1 MESIKKVDPVLFDL
15 IKKEEARQANTLNL
29 IASENFAPREVRD
42 VGASVLTNKYTEG
55 YPGNRYYA
63 GCEVFDEI
71 EELAIKRACQLFDAN
86 YANVQPHAGATANAA
101 VMQAVLKPGEKILG
115 LALDHGGHLTHGM
128 KINFSGTFYEAHAYY
143 LNQES
148 LKIDMDEVAETAQK
162 IKPQLIIAGWS
173 AYTDTLDF
181 QAFRDIADEVDAYL
195 LVDMSH
201 FSGLVAGGVYPNPIN
216 QADFVTSTTHK
227 TLRGPRGGIILSKD
241 DQFAKEINR
250 AVFPGQQG
258 GALGQTIAA
267 KALAFELALK
277 PSWRQYA
284 REVVNN
290 ASAMANRLREKGLK
304 IISHN
309 KTHLFLIDLQGKSG
323 KEAEE
328 SLEKMGIVTNRNTI
342 PFDERSAKDPSG
354 LRLGSAALTTRG
366 LKENDFIE
374 VADLINLGLNGVD
387 VSGRVKQ
394 VVSKFPI
401 N

>member
-1 MESIKKVDPVLFDL
+1 MDSIKKADPVLFDL
-15 IKKEEARQANTLNL
+15 IEKEEARQANTLNL
-29 IASENFAPREVRD
+29 IASENFAPKEVRD

-63 GCEVFDEI
+63 GCKVFDEI
-71 EELAIKRACQLFDAN
+71 EELAIKRACQLFDAR

-101 VMQAVLKPGEKILG
+101 VMQAVLKPGDKILG

-128 KINFSGTFYEAHAYY
+128 KINFSGTFYEAHAYH
-143 LNQES
+143 LNRHNF
-148 LKIDMDEVAETAQK
+148 KIDMNEVEKIAQE
-162 IKPQLIIAGWS
+162 IKPQMIIAGWS

-181 QAFRDIADEVDAYL
+181 KRFREIADEVGAYL

-241 DQFAKEINR
+241 DSFSKEINR

-284 REVVNN
+284 KAVINN
-290 ASAMANRLREKGLK
+290 ASVMADQLRKRGLK

-309 KTHLFLIDLQGKSG
+309 KTHLFLIDLDGGSG

-328 SLEKMGIVTNRNTI
+328 RLESMGIVTNRNTI

-366 LKENDFIE
+366 LKETDFIE
-374 VADLINLGLNGVD
+374 VADLIDLGLGGED
-387 VSGRVKQ
+387 VSSQVENIVKR
-394 VVSKFPI
+394 FPI
-401 N
+401 K

>member
-1 MESIKKVDPVLFDL
+1 MDEIEKVDPVLFNL
-15 IKKEEARQANTLNL
+15 IKKEEERQAETLNL
-29 IASENFAPREVRD
+29 IASENFAPKAVRD

-71 EELAIKRACQLFDAN
+71 EELAIERACRLFGAR

-101 VMQAVLKPGEKILG
+101 VMQAVLKPGDKILG

-128 KINFSGTFYEAHAYY
+128 KINFSGTFYDAYAY
-143 LNQES
+143 HLDRDTFS
-148 LKIDMDEVAETAQK
+148 IDMNEVEATAKK
-162 IKPQLIIAGWS
+162 IQPQLIIAGWS
-173 AYTDTLDF
+173 AYTDTLN
-181 QAFRDIADEVDAYL
+181 FRDFKRIADEVGAYL

-201 FSGLVAGGVYPNPIN
+201 FSGLVAGGVYPNPIVE
-216 QADFVTSTTHK
+216 ADFVTSTTHK

-241 DQFAKEINR
+241 RRFEKEINR

-277 PSWRQYA
+277 PSWRHYA
-284 REVVNN
+284 RSVINN
-290 ASAMANRLREKGLK
+290 ASTMADRLREKGRRV
-304 IISHN
+304 ISHN
-309 KTHLFLIDLQGKSG
+309 KTHLFLIDLEGESG

-328 SLEKMGIVTNRNTI
+328 SLERMGIVTNRNTI
-342 PFDERSAKDPSG
+342 PFDPRSAKDPSG

-366 LKENDFIE
+366 LKENDFVE
-374 VADLINLGLNGVD
+374 VADLINLGLSGKD

-394 VVSKFPI
+394 VVAKFPLD
-401 N
+401 